1 MARERVGRRRVESRE
16 KNREMVYVKGEK
28 GRSDRKGRA

>member
-1 MARERVGRRRVESRE
+1 MAREKVGRRRVENRE
-16 KNREMVYVKGEK
+16 KGREMVYVKREK